1 MEQPA
6 FSVKGQIIHILGFV
20 DHTVC
25 CNYSIQL
32 CLCTRKSSDCGSGLV
47 TKSCPALC
55 DPVDC
60 SLSGSSVHGISQARR
75 LEWVAISP
83 SRESSWP
90 RDWTHVSCLA
100 GLFFTIEPP
109 GKPHWRTTALYF
121 LLNSAITYILSPVFF
136 IFFMV
141 SFLSRL
147 GRPRTS
153 LDWLH
158 VDLIYLLV

>member
-60 SLSGSSVHGISQARR
+60 SLPGSSVHGIILAKI
-75 LEWVAISP
+75 LEWVAIS
-83 SRESSWP
+83 SSGGSSQLSDP
-90 RDWTHVSCLA
+90 TCSFCIA
-100 GLFFTIEPP
+100 GGLFITEPL
-109 GKPHWRTTALYF
+109 GKPLKIICSIKNKESDFVIREISIQNY
-121 LLNSAITYILSPVFF
+121 
-136 IFFMV
+136 
-141 SFLSRL
+141 
-147 GRPRTS
+147 
-153 LDWLH
+153 
-158 VDLIYLLV
+158 